1 MIRVRIAVSA
11 GSEPNSLT
19 IRGAKAIPIATTI
32 VTQMLRTVR
41 LADRN
46 SCVSLSLWA

>member
-1 MIRVRIAVSA
+1 MRVRIAVST
-11 GSEPNSLT
+11 GSEPNSFT
-19 IRGAKAIPIATTI
+19 IRGVKAIPIATTI

-46 SCVSLSLWA
+46 SRVSLSFWA